1 MRASG
6 SGGWLE
12 EVSAFEGF
20 VRGWVGEGSCWV
32 GGWVGGCRIWLL
44 ELELRLRNDRV
55 RNKMTMATKTGRYSS
70 LLQI

>member
-20 VRGWVGEGSCWV
+20 VRGWVGEGRRRRRRRGKSGDSW
-32 GGWVGGCRIWLL
+32 G
-44 ELELRLRNDRV
+44 
-55 RNKMTMATKTGRYSS
+55 Y
-70 LLQI
+70 